1 MGTLIGLVATS
12 LYLAPIVPFGLRT
25 TEGRKA
31 IIGLGG
37 AVFLLGVGRP
47 HLQEL
52 SGLAQDGK
60 LKSLLLIIGKSQQIE
75 VMVSNLQ
82 LIEAFLWAGLVGTFG
97 SLLVLVHRRAQVRRP
112 VRAIVLSLFLHGLMG
127 IILRSIAD
135 WQPSDAPVKVETA
148 PLQVEL
154 LFPQERQRTSAIV
167 PIAEQ
172 VSRPELPMLE
182 ATVSAPPEGL
192 TEETAIRD
200 ENSAPLSG
208 HVGVQ
213 DGEAVD
219 GSEPVDDEVQSDA
232 GEDDPIIEDGVAI
245 EGVTA
250 GSDGVSSPPG
260 EGPIASDA
268 ELGTVPHEDG
278 NDSEF
283 GAMTARQEEAVS
295 ERQARQALRTEWAL
309 HSQGRPGIT
318 CKDGPCTNGKDFRL
332 TLPPGFSMELKKR
345 ITASNGVRVELSAE
359 KGRKSEFSSQW
370 KDCIAGDCGAEHLER
385 EQREGRELIIAIPT
399 ATKCRLQA
407 SEMNFTIECE
417 DSTDG
422 DWDEPRI
429 TGTFTDAWP
438 EVIVK

>member
-1 MGTLIGLVATS
+1 
-12 LYLAPIVPFGLRT
+12 
-25 TEGRKA
+25 
-31 IIGLGG
+31 
-37 AVFLLGVGRP
+37 
-47 HLQEL
+47 
-52 SGLAQDGK
+52 
-60 LKSLLLIIGKSQQIE
+60 
-75 VMVSNLQ
+75 
-82 LIEAFLWAGLVGTFG
+82 
-97 SLLVLVHRRAQVRRP
+97 
-112 VRAIVLSLFLHGLMG
+112 
-127 IILRSIAD
+127 
-135 WQPSDAPVKVETA
+135 
-148 PLQVEL
+148 
-154 LFPQERQRTSAIV
+154 
-167 PIAEQ
+167 
-172 VSRPELPMLE
+172 
-182 ATVSAPPEGL
+182 
-192 TEETAIRD
+192 
-200 ENSAPLSG
+200 
-208 HVGVQ
+208 
-213 DGEAVD
+213 
-219 GSEPVDDEVQSDA
+219 
-232 GEDDPIIEDGVAI
+232 
-245 EGVTA
+245 
-250 GSDGVSSPPG
+250 DGVSSPPG